1 MKTGGTPAHE
11 PGGKRH
17 ARDSETVR
25 WIARQTKGHRLY
37 ILFLIAAN
45 AVEALLSVSFALV
58 SRRLVDS
65 AAGEVLEAL
74 VYSAAALLVVLAAQA
89 LLEMLTKAVDD
100 YAYYKLRLAFQRGF
114 LDRLLRR
121 RYADLASYHSG
132 DLLTRMFSDVDIVVD
147 GMISILPSA
156 ARLVFRLASASA
168 VLLMLT
174 PRFTLALLA
183 SGVLLFLTI
192 TFFRGKLKYLHKRL
206 QEETARMRCFIQET
220 LENLLI
226 IKVFDAGGPVRRKIK
241 TYQDSYFRAAM
252 KRRAI
257 KILSHT
263 GLGMV
268 FNGSY
273 FLVMVWGCFGIFHGT
288 MTYGTLTAMLQLV
301 GQIQS
306 PFSGFS
312 SLVSGFYSVLASA
325 ERLMEMESLPEEGIG
340 SGEPT
345 GQLYSRFE
353 GICVEDVSFTYGRTE
368 VLTDVSFQ
376 LKKDDFVSLTGI
388 SGGGKSTLFL
398 LLLGMYQPTKGKI
411 RFRFA
416 GEPPEAGPGPEV
428 RRLFAYVPQ
437 GNRLFSGTLRENLTM
452 FRMDAADESIWQ
464 ALEIACAKQFVQE
477 LPQKLDTLLG
487 EKGHGLSEGQL
498 QRIAIARAI
507 LSGAP
512 ILLLDEATSALDE
525 DTEAQL
531 LWNIALLRSHTCLI
545 VTHRRAALEICNRHL
560 FLKNGHIRLRESP
573 LPPAPSA

>member
-1 MKTGGTPAHE
+1 MQDMGNKKMKTDGTPAHE
-11 PGGKRH
+11 PGGKRC

-25 WIARQTKGHRLY
+25 WITRQTKGHRLY

-89 LLEMLTKAVDD
+89 LLELLTKAIDD

-121 RYADLASYHSG
+121 KYADLASYHSG

-156 ARLVFRLASASA
+156 ARLVFRLVSASA

-174 PRFTLALLA
+174 PRFTLA
-183 SGVLLFLTI
+183 
-192 TFFRGKLKYLHKRL
+192 
-206 QEETARMRCFIQET
+206 
-220 LENLLI
+220 
-226 IKVFDAGGPVRRKIK
+226 
-241 TYQDSYFRAAM
+241 
-252 KRRAI
+252 
-257 KILSHT
+257 
-263 GLGMV
+263 
-268 FNGSY
+268 
-273 FLVMVWGCFGIFHGT
+273 
-288 MTYGTLTAMLQLV
+288 
-301 GQIQS
+301 
-306 PFSGFS
+306 
-312 SLVSGFYSVLASA
+312 
-325 ERLMEMESLPEEGIG
+325 
-340 SGEPT
+340 
-345 GQLYSRFE
+345 
-353 GICVEDVSFTYGRTE
+353 
-368 VLTDVSFQ
+368 
-376 LKKDDFVSLTGI
+376 
-388 SGGGKSTLFL
+388 
-398 LLLGMYQPTKGKI
+398 
-411 RFRFA
+411 
-416 GEPPEAGPGPEV
+416 
-428 RRLFAYVPQ
+428 
-437 GNRLFSGTLRENLTM
+437 
-452 FRMDAADESIWQ
+452 
-464 ALEIACAKQFVQE
+464 
-477 LPQKLDTLLG
+477 LLG

-545 VTHRRAALEICNRHL
+545 VTRRRAALEICNRHL
-560 FLKNGHIRLRESP
+560 FLKNGHIELRESP